1 MQSGLENA
9 TSMEHTMIFSERETP
24 FHDGTGM
31 IMVRA
36 GRYVSQFA
44 WMGAT
49 TLRIGN
55 VAGPR
60 VADGTGISVPNGRRL
75 GS

>member
-9 TSMEHTMIFSERETP
+9 TSMEHTMIYSERETP

-31 IMVRA
+31 IMSRA
-36 GRYVSQFA
+36 GRFVSQLA
-44 WMGAT
+44 WIGVT

-60 VADGTGISVPNGRRL
+60 VADGPGISVPNGRRL
-75 GS
+75 RN